1 MEIPREAAVMILPEA
16 TLFPQALLPLFIFEP
31 RYRRMLAESLDTHRL
46 FAVAMLKPGATRES
60 PMGVAGLGLIR
71 ASVQNPDG
79 TSHLVLQGL
88 TRIELEGVV
97 RYRPYRVHRIRP
109 LQPAASDSAKVDPLL
124 AKVRDLARQR
134 MQLGPAFGG
143 PDPKPEPGQTTPS
156 FLSAA
161 DVIHYLEKI
170 ENADQVADIVSC
182 ALLSRAQERQM
193 ILETV
198 EVETRLRF
206 LIAFLMAEIRQR
218 RKNGPD
224 EKPD

>member
-1 MEIPREAAVMILPEA
+1 MILPEA

-109 LQPAASDSAKVDPLL
+109 LQPAASDSAISISFFLFIIFRFIFI
-124 AKVRDLARQR
+124 ARRVR
-134 MQLGPAFGG
+134 
-143 PDPKPEPGQTTPS
+143 
-156 FLSAA
+156 
-161 DVIHYLEKI
+161 IHRTR
-170 ENADQVADIVSC
+170 VVGTVSC
-182 ALLSRAQERQM
+182 APR
-193 ILETV
+193 
-198 EVETRLRF
+198 
-206 LIAFLMAEIRQR
+206 
-218 RKNGPD
+218 
-224 EKPD
+224 